1 MRFKQ
6 TNSIKY
12 IGITLIMLLIFSCK
26 EKSEKPETK
35 LISQSNKTA
44 AQETPLQQSI
54 SRGEG
59 VYLDF
64 CQRCHLPNGKGVG
77 TTYPPLADSDWLTEK
92 REESIHSVK
101 YGLNGEIEV
110 NGTVYNNVMTP
121 MGLSD
126 EEVADVM
133 NYIMNSWGNTQE
145 QMVTEEEVAVIKK

>member
-1 MRFKQ
+1 MK
-6 TNSIKY
+6 NL
-12 IGITLIMLLIFSCK
+12 IGIGVLALLLLGCK
-26 EKSEKPETK
+26 DTTKTSETK
-35 LISQSNKTA
+35 LISQSDKSA
-44 AQETPLQQSI
+44 IQETPLQQSMK
-54 SRGEG
+54 RGEA

-77 TTYPPLADSDWLTEK
+77 STYPPLDASNWLTEK

-110 NGTVYNNVMTP
+110 NGQIYNNVMTP

-133 NYIMNSWGNTQE
+133 NYVMNSWSNTQDS
-145 QMVTEEEVAVIKK
+145 MVTEEEVSAIKK